1 MGEEGTGVAEGD
13 GGGGGGVHGER
24 EEGGGAVMVH
34 GFHRYWELGSYGN
47 PRLLGVAGGSHAGST
62 QPVLTVLVS
71 LEPQSGR
78 GAL

>member
-1 MGEEGTGVAEGD
+1 MVSTGI
-13 GGGGGGVHGER
+13 
-24 EEGGGAVMVH
+24 
-34 GFHRYWELGSYGN
+34 GSYGK

-71 LEPQSGR
+71 LEPQSGS

>member
-1 MGEEGTGVAEGD
+1 M
-13 GGGGGGVHGER
+13 R
-24 EEGGGAVMVH
+24 GGGAVMGQ
-34 GFHRYWELGSYGN
+34 GFHRYWELGSDGN